1 MGTATERPT
10 VPDSHHEEVEG
21 LLGWLDGP
29 RLVVGGFAFF
39 VLGLTV
45 LGILLWSDQRQQQRA
60 LIIQV
65 ERINQIQKERRE
77 QAIAGNV
84 ASVDRCYSSATQGP
98 RLRVALRALETE
110 TMDPEAKAALRS
122 LRRVN
127 EANTPTIRECR
138 QLADELEVKPP
149 KERR

>member
-1 MGTATERPT
+1 MPE
-10 VPDSHHEEVEG
+10 SHHEEFGG

-39 VLGLTV
+39 LLGLTV
-45 LGILLWSDQRQQQRA
+45 LGILLWSDQRQQQRD
-60 LIIQV
+60 LFVQV
-65 ERINQIQKERRE
+65 ARIDQIQKERRE
-77 QAIAGNV
+77 QAIAANV

-98 RLRVALRALETE
+98 ALRIALRALETE
-110 TMDPEAKAALRS
+110 TLDTQAKIALRS
-122 LRRVN
+122 LRRIN
-127 EANTPTIRECR
+127 EENTPTIRECR